1 MGELKEE
8 MPKLQALAPR
18 YETEEGFKAAAGER
32 EALRGRMSSR
42 NEELEGLEDSYLQ
55 MTRAHSMQMV
65 AIGLTQIMGQAQSKR
80 KGAGAIPGMAGNEIG
95 RGLGMEDFRR
105 EVTGFRREVK
115 NQLGMDD
122 TAYLTAL
129 TRFAERRRNRK
140 IAMGFLA
147 AVAAV
152 GGFFFWLFRQRS
164 RAIEV
169 AITARGAQGPLGGA
183 QAALPAP
190 GASASATVPGMVL
203 GGNYRVERELG
214 RGGMGL
220 VFEAE
225 DLTLR
230 RKVAIKSMLERMLQ
244 DPRDLEMF
252 LSEARLVA
260 GLKHPN
266 VVEIHSVLRENAQIY
281 LVFEFVSGQ
290 PLNAILSKARRLS
303 LEVVKGLA
311 RQIAQALDYAHS
323 RKVIHRDLKPANIM
337 VAPDGR
343 VKVMDFGIAHQARLT
358 AAKLT
363 RAESWGTPPYM
374 APEQE
379 LGSVAK
385 ESDLYAFAVC
395 LYEMLTGALPF
406 NGPNFLAQKTE
417 MRFTPPSRAG
427 LPLGLDPFMQR
438 ALQAE
443 PGRRFHSAAEL
454 LAALDSV
461 R

>member
-1 MGELKEE
+1 
-8 MPKLQALAPR
+8 
-18 YETEEGFKAAAGER
+18 EEGFRAAAGER

-65 AIGLTQIMGQAQSKR
+65 AIGLTQIMGQAQSKK
-80 KGAGAIPGMAGNEIG
+80 KGAGVIPGMAGNEIG

-105 EVTGFRREVK
+105 GVTDFRREVK

-129 TRFAERRRNRK
+129 NRFAERRRNRK

-169 AITARGAQGPLGGA
+169 AITARNTQGPSGGA
-183 QAALPAP
+183 VQAALPAP
-190 GASASATVPGMVL
+190 GGSATAPGMIL

-281 LVFEFVSGQ
+281 LVFEFVSGE
-290 PLNAILSKARRLS
+290 PLNAILSRARRLS
-303 LEVVKGLA
+303 IEQVKGLA
-311 RQIAQALDYAHS
+311 RQIAPALDYAHS

-337 VAPDGR
+337 VARDGR

-406 NGPNFLAQKTE
+406 GGPNFLAQKTE
-417 MRFTPPSRAG
+417 MRFAPPSRAG
-427 LPLGLDPFMQR
+427 LPPGLDSFMQR

-454 LAALDSV
+454 LAALESV
-461 R
+461 H